1 MAHFQAESV
10 VDYFSGVPNEI
21 ASRIDEFIAE
31 GSDELS
37 LADEILEIEE
47 GNYLLTIII
56 IIITIITIIITN

>member
-10 VDYFSGVPNEI
+10 VEYFSGVPNEI

-31 GSDELS
+31 GSDDELS

-56 IIITIITIIITN
+56 IIITIIITN